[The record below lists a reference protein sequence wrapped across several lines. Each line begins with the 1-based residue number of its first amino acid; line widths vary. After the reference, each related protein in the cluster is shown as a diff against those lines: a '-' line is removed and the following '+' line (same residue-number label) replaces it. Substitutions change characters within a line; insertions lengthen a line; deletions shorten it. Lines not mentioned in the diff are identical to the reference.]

1 MTIFTITSRAVN
13 ASLEDKINKVFPETH
28 FKFTNNVWF
37 VSAKGTPKEICEKIG
52 VTKGG
57 ISGVVVM
64 STTNSYFGVA
74 GTDVW
79 DWLRSAIEKGADG

>member
-13 ASLEDKINKVFPETH
+13 DSLETNIANAFPEKH

-37 VSAKGTPKEICEKIG
+37 VSTAGTPKEICEKIG
-52 VTKGG
+52 VKKDG

-79 DWLRSAIEKGADG
+79 DWLRTAVEKGSDG

>member
-13 ASLEDKINKVFPETH
+13 ASLEGKISQAFPEKH

-37 VSAKGTPKEICEKIG
+37 VSTTGTPKDLCEKIG
-52 VTKGG
+52 VVPGG

-64 STTNSYFGVA
+64 STTNSYFGLA

-79 DWLRSAIEKGADG
+79 DWLRTAVEKGSDG

>member
-1 MTIFTITSRAVN
+1 MTIFTISSRAVN
-13 ASLEDKINKVFPETH
+13 DSLEAKIVEAFPEKN

-37 VSAKGTPKEICEKIG
+37 VSAGGTPKDICDKIG
-52 VTKGG
+52 VVKGG

-79 DWLRSAIEKGADG
+79 DWLRSAVEKGADG